1 MSLLV
6 VDVDQQLLERFRRFA
21 ANKHGRLYG
30 VLKPEVQAALE
41 EHMRID
47 SGEADRCEEI

>member
-21 ANKHGRLYG
+21 SNKHGRLYG
-30 VLKPEVQAALE
+30 VLKPEVQPALE

-47 SGEADRCEEI
+47 AGDEDRCEEL